1 MEFYKLIGKRGH
13 QGRGRAIEVPIYI
26 KARTWNHAIKKY
38 NRLKGFHPT
47 GLSRAKNHKGRYFER
62 GANRG
67 GFYPSGKELSKDE
80 VKELGLE
87 RKINRFGIW
96 VCDDV

>member
-1 MEFYKLIGKRGH
+1 MF
-13 QGRGRAIEVPIYI
+13 

-62 GANRG
+62 GANR
-67 GFYPSGKELSKDE
+67 E
-80 VKELGLE
+80 VFIQVEKNYLK
-87 RKINRFGIW
+87 RKLKS
-96 VCDDV
+96 